1 MSENS
6 ERKKQKRRVRF
17 FGSLV
22 GICNGF
28 FGGGGGM
35 VAVPLLASGL
45 KMPQKTAHA
54 TAIFLILPLSAVSG
68 LIYATFGA
76 FPGKLGAFTAA
87 GVVLGGFMGALLLKK
102 VPEKLVFW
110 IFTAAMALSGAYL
123 LFG

>member
-1 MSENS
+1 MSGNS
-6 ERKKQKRRVRF
+6 ERKKQKRRLRF
-17 FGSLV
+17 FGALI

-28 FGGGGGM
+28 LGGGGGM
-35 VAVPLLASGL
+35 IAVPLLASGL
-45 KMPQKTAHA
+45 EMPQKIAHA

-76 FPGKLGAFTAA
+76 FPGKRGVYTAA
-87 GVVLGGFMGALLLKK
+87 GVVLGGLVGALMLKK